1 MPGYGK
7 ATLDMLTEILDEGV
21 EHLAL
26 LMRHS
31 AREYGAEGHDHEN
44 LLTDEG
50 RTLARNFGKA
60 LPRTLTLRGYCSPVE
75 RCRETAILILD
86 GHQSKGGSVTRTR
99 TIEALGNFYIL
110 DMMKLSRV
118 LESCGGIYPL
128 YDSWFAGKSDPDMLI
143 PSQLTAQFLV
153 QVAAEKLNRSV
164 SKPQLDL
171 LVSHDMN
178 LYPVREHLL
187 GQSIAEFGTVEY
199 LDAIAFYTIEGQLMM
214 RSHHSSAI
222 PISIT

>member
-1 MPGYGK
+1 MSEYGR
-7 ATLDMLTEILDEGV
+7 ATLDMLTEILEAGV

-31 AREYGAEGHDHEN
+31 AREYGADGHDHEN

-50 RTLARNFGKA
+50 KTLAREFGQA
-60 LPRTLTLRGYCSPVE
+60 LPIELTLRVYSSPVE
-75 RCRETAILILD
+75 RCRETATLILD
-86 GHQSKGGSVTRTR
+86 GHRAKGGNVTRTR

-118 LESCGGIYPL
+118 LESCGGIFPL
-128 YDSWFAGKSDPDMLI
+128 YESWFAGESDPDMLI
-143 PSQLTAQFLV
+143 PSQLTAQFLA

-199 LDAIAFYTIEGQLMM
+199 LDAIAFYRVEGMLMM

-222 PISIT
+222 QVSIP